1 MDNECRLCLK
11 KSFEKLLEEKVN
23 DYNIKCELYDEIN
36 EYINSVNSEITTPE
50 VARGVY
56 NIMSETLQI
65 SDLNEENKLKSN
77 DIVLKKYTEFKNLIF
92 NSDNPFNVALRLSI
106 AGNIMD
112 FAACPEFFT
121 NSEQYLNNVIN
132 KVLKADFAI
141 DDSQQLETRIKFSKT
156 LLFLGDN
163 AGEIVFDKL
172 FLETINHP
180 NVFYAVRGKPVIN
193 DVTVDDASYVGID
206 KIAEVISNGYDAPST
221 IIEKAS
227 KEFKRI
233 YNSADLIISK
243 GQGNLE
249 GLINN
254 TRDDLYF
261 LLMVKCDVIAN
272 LLAVKKGDYIV
283 KKNNR

>member
-1 MDNECRLCLK
+1 M
-11 KSFEKLLEEKVN
+11 KSFERLLEEKVN
-23 DYNIKCELYDEIN
+23 DYNIKCGLYEEIN
-36 EYINSVNSEITTPE
+36 KYINSVNSEITTPE
-50 VARGVY
+50 IARGVY
-56 NIMSETLQI
+56 NIISETLQI
-65 SDLNEENKLKSN
+65 SDLNEDSKLKSN
-77 DIVLKKYTEFKNLIF
+77 DIVLKQYADFKNLIF

-112 FAACPEFFT
+112 FAACPEFFI
-121 NSEQYLNNVIN
+121 NSEQYLNNIIN
-132 KVLKADFAI
+132 EVLTADFAI
-141 DDSQQLETRIKFSKT
+141 DDSQELEDRIKFSKT

-172 FLETINHP
+172 LIETINHP
-180 NVFYAVRGKPVIN
+180 NVYYAVRGKPVIN

-206 KIAEVISNGYDAPST
+206 KIAKVISNGYDAPST

-227 KEFKRI
+227 KEFKKI
-233 YNSADLIISK
+233 YNDADLIISK

-261 LLMVKCDVIAN
+261 LLMVKCDVIAR
-272 LLAVKKGDYIV
+272 LLVVKKGDYIV